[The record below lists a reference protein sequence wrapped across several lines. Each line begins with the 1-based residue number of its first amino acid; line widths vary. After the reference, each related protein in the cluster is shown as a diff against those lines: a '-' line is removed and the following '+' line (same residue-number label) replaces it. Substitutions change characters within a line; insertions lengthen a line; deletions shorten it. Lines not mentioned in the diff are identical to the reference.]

1 MDAKKEYNKAKA
13 GRIHAEQILDA
24 LERTK
29 EKLEESMREIDDRIL
44 DVIQE
49 KKEFERLELKLL
61 NHTISPW
68 LQ

>member
-24 LERTK
+24 LERTR
-29 EKLEESMREIDDRIL
+29 EKLEESITEIDDKISA
-44 DVIQE
+44 VVQE
-49 KKEFERLELKLL
+49 STELERLELKLL

>member
-13 GRIHAEQILDA
+13 GKI
-24 LERTK
+24 
-29 EKLEESMREIDDRIL
+29 EESITVFDDKISA
-44 DVIQE
+44 VVQE
-49 KKEFERLELKLL
+49 RKEFERLELKLL

>member
-24 LERTK
+24 LERTR
-29 EKLEESMREIDDRIL
+29 EKLEESITEIDDKISA
-44 DVIQE
+44 VVQE
-49 KKEFERLELKLL
+49 RKEFERLELKLL

>member
-1 MDAKKEYNKAKA
+1 MDTKKEYNKAKA